1 MTGKRLLVLLLP
13 LLFLATGCVTD
24 QFRFSG
30 GWSGPVASQ
39 DLVYVGSR
47 DGKVLALSASTGDIR
62 WSYPLPGQDPLG
74 GIYGTPAYDGD
85 RVYVAAFEGKL
96 HALNAFDLTPLWQ
109 FPSDRSFVGRI
120 VGGPAVDID
129 GGKVIFGDSEGMVR
143 ALDTSTG
150 AVEWSFQAEDQVWST
165 PAIVDGVVYFGSL
178 DHNFYALSLL
188 DGEEKWSLPF
198 EAGGAIVTSPLVSNG
213 NVFFGTFDGTF
224 HALDIDYGEQE
235 WQFQGDGW
243 FWADPVV
250 VDDMVYATTTN
261 GILYALDANTGT
273 VRWEFD
279 LQRPIIAS
287 PAVVNGRI
295 VVTSDEGI
303 VYSLNAMSGQ
313 QENPGFDVGA
323 EVRADIGVVED
334 TVYVNDMDRKVW
346 ALRLVGGQRQLWQT
360 DTSDR

>member
-1 MTGKRLLVLLLP
+1 
-13 LLFLATGCVTD
+13 
-24 QFRFSG
+24 
-30 GWSGPVASQ
+30 
-39 DLVYVGSR
+39 
-47 DGKVLALSASTGDIR
+47 
-62 WSYPLPGQDPLG
+62 
-74 GIYGTPAYDGD
+74 
-85 RVYVAAFEGKL
+85 
-96 HALNAFDLTPLWQ
+96 
-109 FPSDRSFVGRI
+109 
-120 VGGPAVDID
+120 
-129 GGKVIFGDSEGMVR
+129 MVR

-287 PAVVNGRI
+287 PAVVDGRI

>member
-1 MTGKRLLVLLLP
+1 MTGKRLLLLLLP
-13 LLFLATGCVTD
+13 VLFLATGCVTD

-30 GWSGPVASQ
+30 GWSGPVASEN
-39 DLVYVGSR
+39 LIYVGSR
-47 DGKVLALSASTGDIR
+47 DGKVLALSKDTGDIR

-85 RVYVAAFEGKL
+85 RVYVATYEGKM
-96 HALNAFDLTPLWQ
+96 HALNAIDLTPLWQ

-120 VGGPAVDID
+120 VGGPAV
-129 GGKVIFGDSEGMVR
+129 GGGLVIFGDSEGVVR

-150 AVEWSFQAEDQVWST
+150 AVEWSFKAQNQVWST
-165 PAIVDGVVYFGSL
+165 PAIVEDVVYFGSL
-178 DHNFYALSLL
+178 DHNFYALSLRH
-188 DGEEKWSLPF
+188 GEEKWSLPF
-198 EAGGAIVTSPLVSNG
+198 EAGGAIVTSPLVSDG
-213 NVFFGTFDGTF
+213 KVFFGSFDSTF
-224 HALDIDYGEQE
+224 HALDIDSGEQI

-243 FWADPVV
+243 FWADPVT
-250 VDDMVYATTTN
+250 VDNMVYATTTN

-287 PAVVNGRI
+287 PAVVDGRI

-303 VYSLNAMSGQ
+303 VFSLNARSGQ

-323 EVRADIGVVED
+323 EVRADIGVLED
-334 TVYVNDMDRKVW
+334 TVYVNDMDRQVW

-360 DTSDR
+360 NTSDR